1 MSGEPEQRKS
11 WGTVYGPF
19 LTLGLQLAITV
30 VAFFFIGRW
39 LDGALGTAPWLM
51 LAGLAVGV
59 TGGMISF
66 FRTVIAL
73 GKTED
78 KEAEERRRERKSDG

>member
-1 MSGEPEQRKS
+1 MPDTPEDKQP
-11 WGTVYGPF
+11 WGRVYGPF

-30 VAFFFIGRW
+30 VAFFFLGKW
-39 LDGALGTAPWLM
+39 LDEWLGTTPWLM
-51 LAGLAVGV
+51 LGGLAVGV

-73 GKTED
+73 GKKED
-78 KEAEERRRERKSDG
+78 EEAAERRKESHREA

>member
-1 MSGEPEQRKS
+1 MSPAPEQRKS
-11 WGTVYGPF
+11 WGAVYGPF

-39 LDGALGTAPWLM
+39 LDDALGTTPWLM
-51 LAGLAVGV
+51 LAGLALGV

-73 GKTED
+73 GKAD
-78 KEAEERRRERKSDG
+78 DREAEQRRKESRSER